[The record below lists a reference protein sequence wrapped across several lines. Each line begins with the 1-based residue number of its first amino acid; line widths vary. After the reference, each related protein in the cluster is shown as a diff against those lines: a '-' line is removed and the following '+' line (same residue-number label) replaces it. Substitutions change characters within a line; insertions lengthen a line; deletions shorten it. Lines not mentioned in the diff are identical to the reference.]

1 MKHHIIFGHAKSNVS
16 DNQFFTGQLESIV
29 SVTHCK
35 ILVWV
40 YAEKGIRFLTQT
52 GEKPSQT
59 IDKERLSREKKAGTG
74 SPHALHVPSL
84 GVLEILCLG
93 PSKRAE

>member
-16 DNQFFTGQLESIV
+16 DNQFFTRQLESIV
-29 SVTHCK
+29 SVTHCI

-59 IDKERLSREKKAGTG
+59 IDKERLSRERKSGHWVPPCIAYVWSGYIGDIG
-74 SPHALHVPSL
+74 SWS
-84 GVLEILCLG
+84 I
-93 PSKRAE
+93 K